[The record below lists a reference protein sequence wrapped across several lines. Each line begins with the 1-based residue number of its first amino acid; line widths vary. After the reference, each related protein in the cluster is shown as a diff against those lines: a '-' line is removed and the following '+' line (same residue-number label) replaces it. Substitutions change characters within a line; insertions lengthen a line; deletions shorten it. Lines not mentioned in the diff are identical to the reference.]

1 MRIIV
6 TGLVGQYA
14 FGGVA
19 WDYLQFVEG
28 FRQLGHDVFYLED
41 TEMWPYDPI
50 QNTVSDD
57 CSYNVQY
64 LGTVMDRFGLGDRW
78 IYRNAP
84 DGSYH
89 GHTESDLK
97 EICATADVLL
107 NVSGCGWLRP
117 EYLRIPKKLFLDSDP
132 MFTQAALAAGKQDVI
147 DRVRA
152 HDFHFTFAENIH
164 SPDCRVPAAGF
175 RWIPTRQPI
184 VLEWWQ
190 TASGQTTALS
200 EPAASGRAKG
210 SIAET
215 TEMLRQAQHDN
226 TEPRDVFTT
235 VMNWVSYKGCEYESE
250 TWGQKDVEF
259 LKFIELPQKTAQK
272 FEIAMGMGP
281 GMKRPTELLQQKG
294 WQIVEPSEC
303 LPDPWTYRDY
313 LRGSKG
319 EWSVA
324 KEGYVKSRSGW
335 FSCRSACYLAL
346 GRPCVLQDTG
356 WSGRYPTGNGLFAFR
371 TLEEAVAGIDAIN
384 ADYASQARAARRLAE
399 QLFDARNVLGQMLE
413 KIGA

>member
-6 TGLVGQYA
+6 TGLVAQYA

-50 QNTVSDD
+50 HNTVSAD
-57 CSYNVQY
+57 CSYNVRY
-64 LGTVMDRFGLGDRW
+64 LDEVTSRLGLAGRW
-78 IYRNAP
+78 LYRNAADGQYYGASP
-84 DGSYH
+84 D
-89 GHTESDLK
+89 
-97 EICATADVLL
+97 ICDGAELFV

-117 EYLRIPKKLFLDSDP
+117 EYLRIPKKIFLDSDP
-132 MFTQAALAAGKQDVI
+132 MFTQVALASGRQDVI
-147 DRVRA
+147 ERVQA

-164 SPDCRVPAAGF
+164 APDCRVPKTGLN
-175 RWIPTRQPI
+175 WIPTRQPV
-184 VLEWWQ
+184 VLDWFPP
-190 TASGQTTALS
+190 AV
-200 EPAASGRAKG
+200 EP
-210 SIAET
+210 
-215 TEMLRQAQHDN
+215 
-226 TEPRDVFTT
+226 PRDVFTT
-235 VMNWVSYKGCEYESE
+235 VMNWVSYKPCEYAGE

-259 LKFIELPQKTAQK
+259 MKFVELPARTTQK

-281 GMKRPTELLQQKG
+281 GMKRPTELLRAKG
-294 WQIVEPSEC
+294 WTIVEPNER
-303 LPDPWTYRDY
+303 LPDPWSYRDY
-313 LRGSKG
+313 LRNSKG

-356 WSGRYPTGNGLFAFR
+356 WSARYPTGRGLFAFR
-371 TLEEAVAGIDAIN
+371 TLEEAVAGIEAVN
-384 ADYASQARAARRLAE
+384 ADYAGHCAAARRIAE
-399 QLFDARNVLGQMLE
+399 EFFDARKVLGQMLE
-413 KIGA
+413 AIA

>member
-19 WDYLQFVEG
+19 WDYLQYVEG
-28 FRQLGHDVFYLED
+28 FRLLGHEVWYLED
-41 TEMWPYDPI
+41 TETWPYDPI
-50 QNTVSDD
+50 KNTVSDD
-57 CSYNVQY
+57 CSYNVKY
-64 LGTVMDRFGLGDRW
+64 LGDVMNRLSLGDRW

-89 GHTESDLK
+89 GVSEAEARK
-97 EICATADVLL
+97 FCASADVYL

-117 EYLRIPKKLFLDSDP
+117 EYVAIPRKVFIDSDP
-132 MFTQAALAAGKQDVI
+132 MFTQVALVSGNQGVI
-147 DRVRA
+147 DRIHA
-152 HDFHFTFAENIH
+152 HDFHFTFAENIGA
-164 SPDCRVPAAGF
+164 PDCRVPMAGLK
-175 RWIPTRQPI
+175 WIPTRQPI
-184 VLEWWQ
+184 VLDWWPFV
-190 TASGQTTALS
+190 G
-200 EPAASGRAKG
+200 AASPPRPGQNRGGDA
-210 SIAET
+210 AP
-215 TEMLRQAQHDN
+215 TEDV
-226 TEPRDVFTT
+226 RDVFTT
-235 VMNWVSYKGCEYESE
+235 VMNWVSYKGCEYGGE

-259 LKFIELPQKTAQK
+259 MKFIDLPQKTTQK

-294 WQIVEPSEC
+294 WRIIEPSEH

-313 LRGSKG
+313 LGNSKG

-346 GRPCVLQDTG
+346 GRPCVLQDTD
-356 WSGRYPTGNGLFAFR
+356 WSKIYPTGNGLFAFS
-371 TLEEAVAGIDAIN
+371 TAEEAIAGIDHIN
-384 ADYASQARAARRLAE
+384 ADYARHSAAARGIAE
-399 QLFDARNVLGQMLE
+399 QMFDARKVLGAMLE
-413 KIGA
+413 RVGV

>member
-50 QNTVSDD
+50 ENTVSDD
-57 CSYNVQY
+57 CSYNVKY
-64 LGTVMDRFGLGDRW
+64 LGEVMDRFGLGDRW

-84 DGSYH
+84 DGTYH
-89 GHTESDLK
+89 GRAETEVK
-97 EICATADVLL
+97 EICATADVFL

-117 EYLRIPKKLFLDSDP
+117 EYLRIPKKIFLDSDP
-132 MFTQAALAAGKQDVI
+132 MFTQVALVSGKQDVI
-147 DRVRA
+147 DRIRA
-152 HDFHFTFAENIH
+152 HNFHFTFAENINAR
-164 SPDCRVPAAGF
+164 DCRVPAAGF
-175 RWIPTRQPI
+175 HWIPTRQPI
-184 VLEWWQ
+184 VLDWWQ
-190 TASGQTTALS
+190 SV
-200 EPAASGRAKG
+200 EGRAPSRPSEVSSGLDGARPSK
-210 SIAET
+210 
-215 TEMLRQAQHDN
+215 L
-226 TEPRDVFTT
+226 PRDVFTT
-235 VMNWVSYKGCEYESE
+235 VMNWVSYKGCEYNGE

-259 LKFIELPQKTAQK
+259 MKFIDLPQKTAQK

-281 GMKRPTELLQQKG
+281 GLKRPTELLQQKG
-294 WQIVEPSEC
+294 WQIIEPAEH
-303 LPDPWTYRDY
+303 LPDPWKYRDY

-346 GRPCVLQDTG
+346 GRPCALQDTG
-356 WSGRYPTGNGLFAFR
+356 WSKVYPTGNGLFAFK
-371 TLEEAVAGIDAIN
+371 TLEEAIAGIDTIN
-384 ADYASQARAARRLAE
+384 ADYAKHSAAARALAE
-399 QLFDARNVLGQMLE
+399 REFDARKVLGAMLE
-413 KIGA
+413 RIGA

>member
-28 FRQLGHDVFYLED
+28 FRQLGHDVYYLED

-50 QNTVSDD
+50 KNTISDD
-57 CSYNVQY
+57 CSYNVKY
-64 LGTVMDRFGLGDRW
+64 LSDVMDRFGLGDRW

-89 GHTESDLK
+89 GRCEAEAK
-97 EICATADVLL
+97 EICATADVFL

-117 EYLRIPKKLFLDSDP
+117 EYLRIPKKIFLDSDP
-132 MFTQAALAAGKQDVI
+132 MFTQVALVSGKQDVI
-147 DRVRA
+147 DRIRA
-152 HDFHFTFAENIH
+152 HNFCFTFAENINA
-164 SPDCRVPAAGF
+164 SDCRIPAAGF
-175 RWIPTRQPI
+175 HWIPTRQPI
-184 VLEWWQ
+184 VLEWWPSAKAQ
-190 TASGQTTALS
+190 NDGAPG
-200 EPAASGRAKG
+200 GRA
-210 SIAET
+210 
-215 TEMLRQAQHDN
+215 L
-226 TEPRDVFTT
+226 PRDIFTT
-235 VMNWVSYKGCEYESE
+235 VMNWVSYKGCEYNGE

-259 LKFIELPQKTAQK
+259 MKFIDLPQKTAQK

-281 GMKRPTELLQQKG
+281 GMKRPTEMLQQNG
-294 WQIVEPSEC
+294 WQIIEPSDH
-303 LPDPWTYRDY
+303 LPEPWKYRDY
-313 LRGSKG
+313 LRNSKG

-356 WSGRYPTGNGLFAFR
+356 WSAHYPTGHGLFAFR
-371 TLEEAVAGIDAIN
+371 TMEEAIASIDAIN
-384 ADYASQARAARRLAE
+384 ADYTAHSRAARRLAE
-399 QLFDARNVLGQMLE
+399 RMFDARKVLGQMLE
-413 KIGA
+413 QVGA

>member
-50 QNTVSDD
+50 KNTISND
-57 CSYNVQY
+57 CSYNVNY
-64 LGTVMDRFGLGDRW
+64 LRGVMEKFGLADRW
-78 IYRNAP
+78 IYRSAP
-84 DGSYH
+84 DASYH
-89 GHTESDLK
+89 GHTNAEAKD
-97 EICATADVLL
+97 ICATADLFL

-117 EYLRIPKKLFLDSDP
+117 EYLAIPCKIFLDSDP
-132 MFTQAALAAGKQDVI
+132 MFTQVALASGKQDVI
-147 DRVRA
+147 ERIRA
-152 HDFHFTFAENIH
+152 HDRHFTFAENIGA
-164 SPDCRVPAAGF
+164 PDCRIPDAGF

-184 VLEWWQ
+184 VLDWWDAPL
-190 TASGQTTALS
+190 TPSLS
-200 EPAASGRAKG
+200 PPRGEGVRRTGEG
-210 SIAET
+210 S
-215 TEMLRQAQHDN
+215 
-226 TEPRDVFTT
+226 PRDVLTT
-235 VMNWVSYKGCEYESE
+235 VMNWVSYKGCEYNGE

-259 LKFIELPQKTAQK
+259 LKFVDLPQKTAQK

-281 GMKRPTELLQQKG
+281 GMKRPTEMLQQKG
-294 WQIVEPSEC
+294 WQIIEPAEH
-303 LPDPWTYRDY
+303 LPDPWTYREY
-313 LRGSKG
+313 LRRSKG

-356 WSGRYPTGNGLFAFR
+356 WSNVYPTGHGLFAFR
-371 TLEEAVAGIDAIN
+371 TMAEVLTAINAIN
-384 ADYASQARAARRLAE
+384 ADYAAHSRAARQLAE
-399 QLFDARNVLGQMLE
+399 QMFDARNVLADLIA
-413 KIGA
+413 KATA

>member
-50 QNTVSDD
+50 KNTISED
-57 CSYNVQY
+57 CSYNVSY
-64 LGTVMDRFGLGDRW
+64 LRGVMEKLGLADRW
-78 IYRNAP
+78 IYRSAP
-84 DGSYH
+84 DASYH
-89 GHTESDLK
+89 GHTEAEAK
-97 EICATADVLL
+97 QICATADLYL

-117 EYLRIPKKLFLDSDP
+117 EYLAIPRKAFLDSDP
-132 MFTQAALAAGKQDVI
+132 MFTQVALASGKQDVI
-147 DRVRA
+147 DRIRA
-152 HDFHFTFAENIH
+152 HDCHFTFAENIGAH
-164 SPDCRVPAAGF
+164 DCRVPDAGF
-175 RWIPTRQPI
+175 HWIPTRQPV
-184 VLEWWQ
+184 VLDWWQ
-190 TASGQTTALS
+190 SAPSQ
-200 EPAASGRAKG
+200 AASEGRASARPSSPLIG
-210 SIAET
+210 LAEA
-215 TEMLRQAQHDN
+215 RPSDY
-226 TEPRDVFTT
+226 RDVFTT
-235 VMNWVSYKGCEYESE
+235 VMNWVSYKSCEYNGE

-259 LKFIELPQKTAQK
+259 LKFVDLPQKTAQK

-281 GMKRPTELLQQKG
+281 GMKRPTEMLQQKG
-294 WQIVEPSEC
+294 WQIIEPAEH

-313 LRGSKG
+313 LRSSKG
-319 EWSVA
+319 EWSIA

-356 WSGRYPTGNGLFAFR
+356 WSNIYPTARGLFAFR
-371 TLEEAVAGIDAIN
+371 TMDEALAGIDAIN
-384 ADYASQARAARRLAE
+384 ADYAAHSQAARALAAE
-399 QLFDARNVLGQMLE
+399 MFDARKVLADLIA
-413 KIGA
+413 KATT

>member
-19 WDYLQFVEG
+19 WDYLQYVEG

-50 QNTVSDD
+50 KNTISED
-57 CSYNVQY
+57 CSYNVKY
-64 LGTVMDRFGLGDRW
+64 LGEVMEKLGLADCW

-89 GHTESDLK
+89 GVSEAEVK
-97 EICATADVLL
+97 KFCASADVFL

-117 EYLRIPKKLFLDSDP
+117 EYLSIPKKIFLDSDP
-132 MFTQAALAAGKQDVI
+132 MFTQVALASGKQDVS
-147 DRVRA
+147 DRIRA
-152 HDFHFTFAENIH
+152 HDFHFTFAENI
-164 SPDCRVPAAGF
+164 SASDCRVPTTGLN
-175 RWIPTRQPI
+175 WIPARQPI
-184 VLEWWQ
+184 VLDWWRPVDVV
-190 TASGQTTALS
+190 AGG
-200 EPAASGRAKG
+200 PAVAPEDGRYY
-210 SIAET
+210 T
-215 TEMLRQAQHDN
+215 RN
-226 TEPRDVFTT
+226 VFTT
-235 VMNWVSYKGCEYESE
+235 VMNWVSYKGCEYNGE

-259 LKFIELPQKTAQK
+259 LKFIDLPQKTAQK

-294 WQIVEPSEC
+294 WSILEPSEH
-303 LPDPWTYRDY
+303 LPDPWKYHDY

-356 WSGRYPTGNGLFAFR
+356 WSKVYPTGKGLFPFS
-371 TLEEAVAGIDAIN
+371 TMEEAIAGIDVVN
-384 ADYASQARAARRLAE
+384 ADYAKHSAAARKLAE
-399 QLFDARNVLGQMLE
+399 DMFDARKVLGAMLE
-413 KIGA
+413 RIGA

>member
-19 WDYLQFVEG
+19 WDYLQYVEG
-28 FRQLGHDVFYLED
+28 FRRLGHEVFYLED

-50 QNTVSDD
+50 NNTISED
-57 CSYNVQY
+57 CSYNVKY
-64 LGTVMDRFGLGDRW
+64 LGGVMQKLGLAGRW

-89 GHTESDLK
+89 GVSEDEVK
-97 EICATADVLL
+97 KICTSADIFL
-107 NVSGCGWLRP
+107 NVSGCGWWRP

-132 MFTQAALAAGKQDVI
+132 MFTQVALASGKQDVL
-147 DRVRA
+147 DRIRS
-152 HDFHFTFAENIH
+152 HDFHFTFAENIGA
-164 SPDCRVPAAGF
+164 SDCRVPTTGLS
-175 RWIPTRQPI
+175 WIPTRQPI
-184 VLEWWQ
+184 VLDWWQ
-190 TASGQTTALS
+190 SESGGA
-200 EPAASGRAKG
+200 
-210 SIAET
+210 
-215 TEMLRQAQHDN
+215 RQN
-226 TEPRDVFTT
+226 ERDVFTT
-235 VMNWVSYKGCEYESE
+235 VMNWVSYKGCEYDGE

-259 LKFIELPQKTAQK
+259 MKFIDLPQKTTQK

-294 WQIVEPSEC
+294 WTIVEPSER
-303 LPDPWTYRDY
+303 LPDPWSYQDY
-313 LRGSKG
+313 LRSSKG

-346 GRPCVLQDTG
+346 GRPCVLQETG
-356 WSGRYPTGNGLFAFR
+356 WSKVYPTGEGLFAFD
-371 TLEEAVAGIDAIN
+371 TYETAAVGIDAIN
-384 ADYASQARAARRLAE
+384 ADYARHSAAARMLAE
-399 QLFDARNVLGQMLE
+399 QEFDSRKVLGAMLDR
-413 KIGA
+413 INA